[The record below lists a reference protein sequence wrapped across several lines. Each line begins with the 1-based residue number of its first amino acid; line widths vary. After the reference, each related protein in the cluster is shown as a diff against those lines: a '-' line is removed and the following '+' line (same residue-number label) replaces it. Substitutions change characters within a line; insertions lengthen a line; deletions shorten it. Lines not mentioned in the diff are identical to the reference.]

1 MQDRGDLTDRIFLEV
16 KEIDHIPVFGAQ
28 PADRRK
34 NGPRIVIAETA
45 AVRGQMMLRQF
56 GERETALMPRRFE
69 IIEAAVDG

>member
-1 MQDRGDLTDRIFLEV
+1 MQNRGDLPDRIPLV
-16 KEIDHIPVFGAQ
+16 IIEIDDIPVFGAQ

-45 AVRGQMMLRQF
+45 AVRGQMMLRQI
-56 GERETALMPRRFE
+56 GQREIPLMPRRFE

>member
-1 MQDRGDLTDRIFLEV
+1 MQNRGDLPDRIPLV
-16 KEIDHIPVFGAQ
+16 IIEIDDIPVFGAQ

-45 AVRGQMMLRQF
+45 AVRGQMMLRQI
-56 GERETALMPRRFE
+56 GERETALMPCGFE